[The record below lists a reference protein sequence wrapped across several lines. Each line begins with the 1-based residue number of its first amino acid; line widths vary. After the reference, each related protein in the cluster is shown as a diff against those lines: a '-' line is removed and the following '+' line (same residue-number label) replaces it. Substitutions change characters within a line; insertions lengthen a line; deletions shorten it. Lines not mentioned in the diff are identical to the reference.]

1 MSVISILQFLLEK
14 MMMFS
19 NTFTSAICKHTF
31 LPSWVRWIAIDK
43 GGSIYGYSD
52 HPEIISLGVW
62 LEKEDSISRW
72 GYFRFPDNKRLEPE
86 DWTKTCVSLERVYN
100 AKISMTDKM
109 EAQITYMD
117 TFKDNAA
124 KWTNLIEHMYYE
136 LKEWA
141 RKSMEEALKS
151 GIPNLSYDVEKLL
164 NSWVTIDLSSLDVQ
178 CKYWFEHVPLYVN
191 KPPRGQQWVAY
202 KGYQGYIVSSF
213 LCAQSEHL
221 RRNLNM
227 SSLNWNLKELGFT
240 KEKVEKLI
248 HTLKPVEYTWT
259 FEVSPVGKK
268 TGVLVIHRQFTCS
281 EAYRD
286 KVIEKLPSKIKN
298 TIKFGEKLFKI
309 NLNKDASLEAMTFG
323 NKLAEILRGRFGTY
337 TSCKG
342 EPDPYTKAGVY
353 TIFGSTN
360 FSDLEEK

>member
-1 MSVISILQFLLEK
+1 MTEEFKQKYFNII
-14 MMMFS
+14 
-19 NTFTSAICKHTF
+19 KHTF

-43 GGSIYGYSD
+43 GGRICGYST
-52 HPEIISLGVW
+52 HPEITSSGVW
-62 LEKEDSISRW
+62 LEKEGSISRW
-72 GYFRFPDNKRLEPE
+72 EFFRFPDNQRLEPE

-109 EAQITYMD
+109 EAQMIYID
-117 TFKDNAA
+117 AFKDNAIE
-124 KWTNLIEHMYYE
+124 WMRLTNDMYRN
-136 LKEWA
+136 LKGWA
-141 RKSMEEALKS
+141 RRSMEEALKA

-178 CKYWFEHVPLYVN
+178 CKYWFEHDPTYATQ
-191 KPPRGQQWVAY
+191 PPCGQQWVAY

-221 RRNLNM
+221 WRNFNM
-227 SSLNWNLKELGFT
+227 RPLKWNLKELCFT
-240 KEKVEKLI
+240 KENVEKLI

-281 EAYRD
+281 LEAYRD

-309 NLNKDASLEAMTFG
+309 NPDKDASLEAMTFG

-342 EPDPYTKAGVY
+342 EPDLYTKAGVY

>member
-1 MSVISILQFLLEK
+1 MTEEFKQKYFNII
-14 MMMFS
+14 
-19 NTFTSAICKHTF
+19 KHTL
-31 LPSWVRWIAIDK
+31 LPSWVIWIAIDK

-52 HPEIISLGVW
+52 HPEIISSGVW

-72 GYFRFPDNKRLEPE
+72 GYFRFPDNRRLEPE
-86 DWTKTCVSLERVYN
+86 DWTETCVSLEEVYN

-124 KWTNLIEHMYYE
+124 KWASLIEHMNFE

-141 RKSMEEALKS
+141 RKSMEEALKA

-178 CKYWFEHVPLYVN
+178 CKYWFEHDPTYATQ
-191 KPPRGQQWVAY
+191 PPCGQQWVAY
-202 KGYQGYIVSSF
+202 KGYQGHIVSSF
-213 LCAQSEHL
+213 LCSQSEHL
-221 RRNLNM
+221 WRNFNM
-227 SSLNWNLKELGFT
+227 RSLKWNLKELSFT
-240 KEKVEKLI
+240 KEKVKKLI
-248 HTLKPVEYTWT
+248 HTLEPVEYTWT

-268 TGVLVIHRQFTCS
+268 TGVLVTHRQFTCAL

-309 NLNKDASLEAMTFG
+309 TPDKDASLEAMIFG

-342 EPDPYTKAGVY
+342 KPDPYTKAGVY

>member
-1 MSVISILQFLLEK
+1 
-14 MMMFS
+14 
-19 NTFTSAICKHTF
+19 
-31 LPSWVRWIAIDK
+31 
-43 GGSIYGYSD
+43 
-52 HPEIISLGVW
+52 
-62 LEKEDSISRW
+62 
-72 GYFRFPDNKRLEPE
+72 
-86 DWTKTCVSLERVYN
+86 
-100 AKISMTDKM
+100 M
-109 EAQITYMD
+109 EAQMIYID
-117 TFKDNAA
+117 AFKDNAIE
-124 KWTNLIEHMYYE
+124 WMGLTNDMYRN
-136 LKEWA
+136 LKGWA
-141 RKSMEEALKS
+141 RKSMEEALKA

-178 CKYWFEHVPLYVN
+178 CKYWFEHDPTYATQ
-191 KPPRGQQWVAY
+191 PPCGQQWVAY

-227 SSLNWNLKELGFT
+227 SSLSWNLKQLGFT

-281 EAYRD
+281 LPEYAN

-309 NLNKDASLEAMTFG
+309 HPDKDASLEAMTFG
-323 NKLAEILRGRFGTY
+323 NKLAEMLRERFGTY

-342 EPDPYTKAGVY
+342 EPDPETKAGIY

>member
-1 MSVISILQFLLEK
+1 MTEEFKQKYFNII
-14 MMMFS
+14 
-19 NTFTSAICKHTF
+19 KHTF

-43 GGSIYGYSD
+43 GGRIWGYSN
-52 HPEIISLGVW
+52 HPEITSSGVW
-62 LEKEDSISRW
+62 LEKEDSI
-72 GYFRFPDNKRLEPE
+72 RFPDNRRLEPE

-109 EAQITYMD
+109 EAQMIYTD
-117 TFKDNAA
+117 AFKDNAIE
-124 KWTNLIEHMYYE
+124 WMGITNDMYRN
-136 LKEWA
+136 LKGWA
-141 RKSMEEALKS
+141 RKSMEEALKA
-151 GIPNLSYDVEKLL
+151 GIPNLSYDADKLL

-178 CKYWFEHVPLYVN
+178 CKYWFEHVPIYVN
-191 KPPRGQQWVAY
+191 KPPCGQQWVAY

-221 RRNLNM
+221 WRNFNM
-227 SSLNWNLKELGFT
+227 NSLSWNLKGLGFT
-240 KEKVEKLI
+240 KEKIKELI
-248 HTLKPVEYTWT
+248 HTLEPVEYTWT
-259 FEVSPVGKK
+259 FEVSPVGQK
-268 TGVLVIHRQFTCS
+268 TGVLVTHRQFTCS
-281 EAYRD
+281 LLEYKD

-309 NLNKDASLEAMTFG
+309 NPDKDASLEARTFG
-323 NKLAEILRGRFGTY
+323 DKLAEMLRGRFGTY

-342 EPDPYTKAGVY
+342 EPDPDTKAGVY